1 MVVHRCFKLRN
12 TLCCHSSSTCG
23 KREASPEFIRPF
35 TPFIL
40 PQQKRRRAERK
51 SVSSLL
57 VRINSF
63 FWLKRHQRFFPHNP
77 IGQDSWDS
85 VKSKRKCRHRQ
96 TWNSELPLPQT
107 FKSMPGTLIAGKPL
121 TQRHRETSCST
132 NSVLTMSPPKTP
144 RSTRASAR
152 SLEPVTPNKSR
163 KSDVPSA
170 PVKTSKA
177 KKMMTLPWVHHL
189 QFVKHH

>member
-1 MVVHRCFKLRN
+1 MEKTENKWANRIQMPLANGYFA
-12 TLCCHSSSTCG
+12 TC
-23 KREASPEFIRPF
+23 
-35 TPFIL
+35 
-40 PQQKRRRAERK
+40 
-51 SVSSLL
+51 
-57 VRINSF
+57 
-63 FWLKRHQRFFPHNP
+63 
-77 IGQDSWDS
+77 
-85 VKSKRKCRHRQ
+85 
-96 TWNSELPLPQT
+96 SELPLPQT

-177 KKMMTLPWVHHL
+177 KKMMTLP
-189 QFVKHH
+189 